1 MLTLVVSLVSACL
14 IKSQIE
20 QAIQAQGEII
30 TRMLADNSRF
40 LLLMPPGSAEAQ
52 HVIQSLGHLPPVE
65 YVEVVNAEF
74 QTIVMSGDKPGEWML
89 SQAALPVESMTLVHD
104 GECCWH
110 FVAPVRTR
118 ETTDR
123 ELLSN
128 PSEAML
134 LGYIH
139 VATRKSGAAK
149 VVRAAIATDAVL
161 LVILSVLIAAALLT
175 WVRRLSE
182 PLVELAEVM
191 VRARDEGSDIRAAVA
206 GPAETQNIAKTF
218 NDLMVYKASQSAL
231 LEKQVRERTRQLEE
245 ARDESLKAEREKSE
259 IMAMFTHEMK
269 APLHAMGSYISDAA
283 SQIAFVKDEQTAGRL
298 REALRIIEHKSREL
312 LQRINRILELRALE
326 SGNTHVKLAEV
337 NLEQLVSV
345 LGETARPL
353 AAERNNRLSVA
364 CRRPAKVQTDPALLL
379 QILENLISNA
389 CRFTEQGEIGVSI
402 DVSDNTLELVV
413 EDTGIGIP
421 SEHQELI
428 FTPFYQVDMSDTR
441 SHSGTGLGLAI
452 VKRVTELLG
461 ASLELNSTPNKGTRI
476 RIRIPLTE
484 AP

>member
-149 VVRAAIATDAVL
+149 VVRAAIATDAAL

-182 PLVELAEVM
+182 PLVELAAVM
-191 VRARDEGSDIRAAVA
+191 VRAREDETDIRAVVA
-206 GPAETQNIAKTF
+206 GPAETQNIAQTF
-218 NDLMVYKASQSAL
+218 NALMTYKASQSAL
-231 LEKQVRERTRQLEE
+231 LEKQVRERTRDLEE
-245 ARDESLKAEREKSE
+245 ARDESLRAEREKSE

-283 SQIAFVKDEQTAGRL
+283 SQIAFIKDEQTAERL
-298 REALRIIEHKSREL
+298 RSALRIIERESREL

-326 SGNTHVKLAEV
+326 SGSTHVNRVDV
-337 NLEQLVSV
+337 NLERLMNALLSI
-345 LGETARPL
+345 ARPL
-353 AAERNNRLSVA
+353 AAGGNNRFSVA
-364 CRRPAKVQTDPALLL
+364 LSSAGTVRTDPALFL
-379 QILENLISNA
+379 QVLENLVSNA
-389 CRFTEQGEIGVSI
+389 CSFTKDGEIHVSV
-402 DVSDNTLELVV
+402 DVTENAIELIVA
-413 EDTGIGIP
+413 DTGIGIP
-421 SEHQELI
+421 EEHQALI

-441 SHSGTGLGLAI
+441 VHSGTGLGLAI

-461 ASLELNSTPNKGTRI
+461 ASIDLHSVPGEGTRFEI
-476 RIRIPLTE
+476 SIPRS
-484 AP
+484 A